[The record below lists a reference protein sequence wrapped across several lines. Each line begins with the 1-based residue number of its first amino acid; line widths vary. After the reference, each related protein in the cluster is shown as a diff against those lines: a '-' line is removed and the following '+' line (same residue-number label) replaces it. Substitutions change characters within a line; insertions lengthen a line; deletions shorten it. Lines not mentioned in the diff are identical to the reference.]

1 VCVACIAAT
10 DTSSLSLSPSLS
22 YHPYDTSNDTL
33 TGHVLSPI
41 SEDNGENNYD
51 ENTNLMKNSIEEN
64 YIDNNKNV
72 MNRNIVNENDNY
84 NEINN
89 SNINNNIN
97 NNTNNNNINNNN
109 NRVYERVRLDVH
121 IDSVEINAP
130 QTVLIGK
137 KSVF

>member
-1 VCVACIAAT
+1 MCVACIAAT

-72 MNRNIVNENDNY
+72 MNRNNVNENDNY

-89 SNINNNIN
+89 NNNHN
-97 NNTNNNNINNNN
+97 NNNNNNINNN

-121 IDSVEINAP
+121 IDPVEINAP

>member
-1 VCVACIAAT
+1 M
-10 DTSSLSLSPSLS
+10 
-22 YHPYDTSNDTL
+22 
-33 TGHVLSPI
+33 TGHVLTPI

-64 YIDNNKNV
+64 YVDNNKNV
-72 MNRNIVNENDNY
+72 MNRNNVNENDNY

-89 SNINNNIN
+89 NNNHN
-97 NNTNNNNINNNN
+97 NNNNNNINNN

-121 IDSVEINAP
+121 IDPVEINAP
-130 QTVLIGK
+130 QTVLIGE